1 VDAWG
6 WLGDAYSGVMH
17 LGQVMREK
25 LGFNAEK
32 PCDLLKLL

>member
-6 WLGDAYSGVMH
+6 FLGDVASGIMH
-17 LGQVMREK
+17 GSQVVRET

-32 PCDLLKLL
+32 PCDLLKKL